1 MRQKISVIICGTI
14 IVFIDETWKNVL
26 RFLPEGPYK
35 RAPIRFWTSSVHKQ
49 VCEKF
54 MFEFFEFMP
63 LRIVNIKWL
72 FGFLLLEILN
82 NIYNKRVGN

>member
-1 MRQKISVIICGTI
+1 MKPGRMFFDFYLKVHIKEHQFASGI
-14 IVFIDETWKNVL
+14 
-26 RFLPEGPYK
+26 
-35 RAPIRFWTSSVHKQ
+35 ASVHKQ

-82 NIYNKRVGN
+82 NIHNKRVGN